1 MIEEIKNK
9 EKQEYF
15 RGQRKCLF
23 ILNILSVWIIH
34 IQ

>member
-15 RGQRKCLF
+15 RGQRKCLSGLF
-23 ILNILSVWIIH
+23 TFSKKN
-34 IQ
+34 QKA